1 LDDNTTPDPTAK
13 ANQVTLYQAYR
24 EWTQASGVRALS
36 KKSFTQR
43 LAERGHP
50 EGKSGNA
57 RFYVGL
63 RLGQAETALPIPT
76 QGGLDGMSGISGISS
91 QENLTL
97 IKTPNSPTSCPTCP
111 TSDLTE
117 GDLHA

>member
-1 LDDNTTPDPTAK
+1 M
-13 ANQVTLYQAYR
+13 
-24 EWTQASGVRALS
+24 SGVRALS

-63 RLGQAETALPIPT
+63 RLGQAETALPLPT
-76 QGGLDGMSGISGISS
+76 QGGVDGILGISS
-91 QENLTL
+91 NSLQENLIL
-97 IKTPNSPTSCPTCP
+97 DKTPNNPTSCPTRP
-111 TSDLTE
+111 TADLTE
-117 GDLHA
+117 EDFHA